1 MTQSFEWNRIG
12 YESLGYRLNED
23 AVFSTTALSL
33 RGQFG
38 TLETGRLT
46 LDLAGGITQSLT
58 DDFYLPHR
66 VVTPLGSSSLGHPWS
81 MSSVSVT

>member
-1 MTQSFEWNRIG
+1 M
-12 YESLGYRLNED
+12 
-23 AVFSTTALSL
+23 FSTTALSL

-58 DDFYLPHR
+58 DDLSLP
-66 VVTPLGSSSLGHPWS
+66 SSGGD
-81 MSSVSVT
+81 TA